1 MEPVGYGRIKLT
13 LPHLKNRFRKSL
25 LGLHIMNEPV
35 LAAAAP
41 ATRERES
48 GSVRPKSKSKNF
60 HLNNLAGYI
69 FISPWLVGFF
79 LFALI
84 PIGISLWL
92 AFTDYDILGTWKF
105 IGLENF
111 HRMFFKDARYAN
123 SLAATFRYV
132 FVSVPL
138 RLAFALGVATLLNT
152 KRRGVYWYR
161 AAYYVPSVIG
171 GSVAVA
177 VMWRQIFGRQGFVN
191 GIGTVLGFE
200 PVNWL
205 GNPDT
210 AIWTL
215 ILLAVWQFGSPMLV
229 FLAGLRQIPQEMYEA
244 ASIDGATGWKK
255 FTRITLPL
263 LTPIIFFNLVMQ
275 TIAGFRV
282 FTQAF
287 IVSGGRGAPLDTTLF
302 YSIYLYNQA
311 FTSFQMGY
319 AAAMAWVM
327 LIIIAV
333 LTAISFKLSSYWVYY
348 ETDVR

>member
-1 MEPVGYGRIKLT
+1 MDEPMLMTPAAKPAQRQRIKIGG
-13 LPHLKNRFRKSL
+13 KRKD
-25 LGLHIMNEPV
+25 
-35 LAAAAP
+35 
-41 ATRERES
+41 TT
-48 GSVRPKSKSKNF
+48 
-60 HLNNLAGYI
+60 LNNLAGYL
-69 FISPWLVGFF
+69 FISPWLLGFF

-84 PIGISLWL
+84 PMGISLWL
-92 AFTDYDILGTWKF
+92 AFTDYDILGDWKYV
-105 IGLENF
+105 GLQNF
-111 HRMFFKDARYAN
+111 ERMFFKDVRYAN
-123 SLAATFRYV
+123 SLEATFKYV
-132 FVSVPL
+132 FTSVPL
-138 RLAFALGVATLLNT
+138 RLIFALGVAILLNT

-161 AAYYVPSVIG
+161 AAYYIPSIIG

-191 GIGTVLGFE
+191 AIGEALGMP

-215 ILLAVWQFGSPMLV
+215 ILLAIWQFGSPMLV
-229 FLAGLRQIPQEMYEA
+229 FLAGLRQIPQELYEA
-244 ASIDGATGWKK
+244 AAIDGASNSQK
-255 FTRITLPL
+255 FFRITLPL

-275 TIAGFRV
+275 TISGFKV

-287 IVSGGRGAPLDTTLF
+287 IVTQGRGAPLDTTLF
-302 YSIYLYNQA
+302 YSIYLYNRA
-311 FTSFQMGY
+311 FDAFQMGY

-327 LIIIAV
+327 LLIIAV